1 MSGWIEKP
9 VDAAKVEAL
18 AAEGLSALQARLLA
32 LRGVTPATLGDYLNP
47 TLEGLAAPGELPQVE
62 AAAERILDFVRA
74 RRRIVVFGD
83 YDCDGV
89 CATAILYAALE
100 ALAPGVCGRFLPDRL
115 TEGYG
120 MSAASVARMRADEPN
135 VALVVTVDNG
145 INSVDCIAA
154 LKASGVEVIVTDH
167 HLAGDE
173 KPDCLIVNPKVAA
186 PAHLEGLCGAGV
198 AFMLANALIRHAKD
212 LGLYRGP
219 NVGGPMLVLA
229 GLATVTDIMP
239 ILGQNRILVAEALRR
254 FRKWAPLGLRELYER
269 ASRTGTT
276 TLTSRDFGFLIG
288 PRINAAGRIASGCEA
303 LDLVLAS
310 DRERARELAR
320 RVDVHN
326 ATRKTIEQAMT
337 ERALAQVVPGAPA
350 QVIDLVDGHQGVAG
364 IVASRVLEKLAPEG
378 QVPVC
383 VVVGGHGSARAPAG
397 YNVRDAFEASA
408 VALDRFGGHAA
419 AGGFSVR
426 EGQIDRFRALF
437 CAACARQAASS
448 GAAHAG
454 VEMFDACVSGADL
467 SFDFVS
473 WLNRM
478 EPFGEGNP
486 EPVFV
491 LRNVY
496 LADVRP
502 LGAEG
507 RHLQISLRG
516 RDLPRAVW
524 WHHGALVERLRAE
537 AASPHD
543 LMFTAEISDYG
554 GPHVELR
561 LLSLHVVP
569 TASVLA

>member
-9 VDAAKVEAL
+9 VDEAKVGAL
-18 AAEGLSALQARLLA
+18 AAVGLSPLQARLLA
-32 LRGVTPATLGDYLNP
+32 LRGVTPATLKDYLNP
-47 TLEGLAAPGELPQVE
+47 TLAGLAEPGELPRIE

-89 CATAILYAALE
+89 CATAILSAALE
-100 ALAPGVCGRFLPDRL
+100 ALAPGICHRFIPERL

-120 MSAASVARMRADEPN
+120 MSAASVARMRQAAPD

-145 INSVDCIAA
+145 INSVECIAE
-154 LKASGVEVIVTDH
+154 LKASGIEVVVTDH

-173 KPDCLIVNPKVAA
+173 KPDCLIVDPKVEA

-198 AFMLANALIRHAKD
+198 AFMLANALVKRAKA
-212 LGLYRGP
+212 LGLYHGP
-219 NVGGPMLVLA
+219 HVGGPLLILA

-254 FRKWAPLGLRELYER
+254 FRQWAPLGLRELYER
-269 ASRTGTT
+269 ASRSGATV
-276 TLTSRDFGFLIG
+276 LTSKDFGFLIG
-288 PRINAAGRIASGCEA
+288 PRINAAGRVASGREA
-303 LDLVLAS
+303 LDLVLS
-310 DRERARELAR
+310 TDRETARELAR

-326 ATRKTIEQAMT
+326 AERKMIEQEMT
-337 ERALAQVVPGAPA
+337 ERALKQVVLGAPA
-350 QVIDLVDGHQGVAG
+350 QVIDLADGHQGVAG
-364 IVASRVLEKLAPEG
+364 IVASRVLEKLGPEG
-378 QVPVC
+378 QGPVC
-383 VVVGGHGSARAPAG
+383 VVVGGHGSARALAG

-408 VALDRFGGHAA
+408 EALTRFGGHAA

-426 EGQIDRFRALF
+426 EGQIDRFRELF
-437 CAACARQAASS
+437 CAACAAQAAACGEARA
-448 GAAHAG
+448 GA
-454 VEMFDACVSGADL
+454 EMFDAVVSGADL

-473 WLNRM
+473 WLRQM

-496 LADVRP
+496 LANVRP

-507 RHLQISLRG
+507 KHLQLTLRG

-524 WHHGALVERLRAE
+524 WHHGELIEQLRAT
-537 AASPHD
+537 AAQPHD

-561 LLSLHVVP
+561 LL
-569 TASVLA
+569 ALA